1 MATVS
6 SLGVGSGLDASAIIS
21 ALMSVEKKPLQ
32 QLQNQQK
39 DLNTQLSAF
48 GRMQSFASAMR
59 DAAGTLSSVLLW
71 SQTTG
76 SSSDEAAVK
85 VSTSSGAATGSYA
98 VSVQQLATRQTVASN
113 AFAGANTAI
122 GEGSLTIELG
132 SYDGEPSPTGFT
144 LKSGATPL
152 TVTVSATDTLETLR
166 DKINAAGSG
175 VTASIVTDASGA
187 RLSLRSRETGLEN
200 AFRVSATETNDDGV
214 SGTGL
219 SALAFDATAASPMTR
234 YESAANAR
242 ATINGIAVT
251 SASNTL
257 TNVAEGL
264 TLTLQKTTP
273 TATVDVAVR
282 GDDQAVTDAMNKF
295 VGAFNDLAN
304 YIREQTKY
312 DESTKTAGTLQ
323 GDRTALTLQSQLR
336 AVLNETSSASSAWST
351 LSEVGLTM
359 SKTGTLSLNSTKW
372 QNALA
377 NRGELRKLL
386 ATDGATSAAS
396 GFMDRFRDLGAKLLD
411 TNGAFDSR
419 NKSLQALID
428 RNQKSQ
434 NAMNDRLENTQKRL
448 ERQYQALDANMAK
461 LNGLSSY
468 VSQQMA
474 LINKA

>member
-6 SLGVGSGLDASAIIS
+6 SLGVGSGLDASSIIS
-21 ALMSVEKKPLQ
+21 ALMAVEKKPLQ
-32 QLQNQQK
+32 QLQTQQK
-39 DLNTQLSAF
+39 DLSTQLSAF
-48 GRMQSFASAMR
+48 GKLQSFASAMR
-59 DAAGTLSSVLLW
+59 DAASTLSSVLLW

-76 SSSDEAAVK
+76 TSSDDTAVK

-98 VSVQQLATRQTVASN
+98 VSVQQLAARQTVASG
-113 AFAGANTAI
+113 AFASATAPI

-132 SYDGEPSPTGFT
+132 KYDGEPSPTGFT
-144 LKSGATPL
+144 AKTGATPL
-152 TVTVSATDTLETLR
+152 TVTTSATDTLETLR

-175 VTASIVTDASGA
+175 VTASIITDASGA

-200 AFRVSATETNDDGV
+200 AFRISAVETNDDGITG
-214 SGTGL
+214 SGL

-273 TATVDVAVR
+273 TTPVDVTVS
-282 GDDQAVTDAMNKF
+282 GDDSAVTDAMNKF
-295 VGAFNDLAN
+295 VGAFNDLAS
-304 YIREQTKY
+304 YIRDQTKY
-312 DESTKTAGTLQ
+312 DAATKTAGTLQ
-323 GDRTALTLQSQLR
+323 GDRTALTLQTQLR
-336 AVLNETSSASSAWST
+336 AVINEASSASTAWST
-351 LSEVGLTM
+351 LSDVGLSM
-359 SKTGTLSLNSTKW
+359 SKTGTLSLDTTKW

-386 ATDGATSAAS
+386 AADATTTAAS
-396 GFMDRFRDLGAKLLD
+396 GFMDRFRDLGSKLLD

-419 NKSLQALID
+419 SKSLQAMID

-434 NAMNDRLENTQKRL
+434 DAMQDRLDSTQKRL
-448 ERQYQALDANMAK
+448 ERQYQMLDENMAK
-461 LNGLSSY
+461 LNGLSGY

-474 LINKA
+474 MLNRG